1 MGHLID
7 GIKEGLGK
15 LRSWRVEHV
24 KRAANSTAH
33 ILVRE
38 AFSYVIDRVWVEEI
52 SYCIY
57 DIVNKEQWLL
67 IDWLILS
74 IKIIILLKKK
84 KFWRESFIVIVDFL
98 SWVKVFGS
106 V

>member
-1 MGHLID
+1 M
-7 GIKEGLGK
+7 
-15 LRSWRVEHV
+15 VEHV

-38 AFSYVIDRVWVEEI
+38 AFSYVIDRVLVEEI

-67 IDWLILS
+67 IDCYQ
-74 IKIIILLKKK
+74 
-84 KFWRESFIVIVDFL
+84 
-98 SWVKVFGS
+98 
-106 V
+106 